1 MTSTKQESSI
11 DEPFHQRL
19 LQKCSQNFTIDTLVP
34 VLSHTLFNPGVA
46 WMLVLCLRAQV
57 TPTTDR
63 AWIFTVAYASFLT
76 ILFVAR
82 VMNQRIAYGVPRT
95 VDASREVV
103 LITGGAGGL
112 GLTIAQMY
120 AMRGVSVAVLDILD
134 CASIDIENLFGGEVL
149 YLQCDVGDRAQVED
163 AKDRIE
169 KEVRLCLYL
178 FHVLSTGSLEY
189 LVQVLIRDLSF
200 PLILAAARDPDDY
213 HQLRRGWHHRRS
225 TIEIFDRGLRED
237 NPDQSPRCIPPLPGV
252 SAGYRQRRQERR
264 HNCDRQLSPGSIV
277 SI

>member
-1 MTSTKQESSI
+1 MVVHKNQLRIYETMAPLRVRVANHNCRAKSSSVLRSSYLIGPTGFPPIVNHVPPSTTMTSIKRESSI
-11 DEPFHQRL
+11 DEPLHQRL
-19 LQKCSQNFTIDTLVP
+19 LQKCTQNFTIDTLVS

-63 AWIFTVAYASFLT
+63 AWIFTVAYAIFLT

-82 VMNQRIAYGVPRT
+82 VMNQRIAYGIPRA

-103 LITGGAGGL
+103 LVTGGAGGL

-134 CASIDIENLFGGEVL
+134 CASIDIENLFGGEVM

-163 AKDRIE
+163 AKEQIE
-169 KEVRLCLYL
+169 KEVRLCL
-178 FHVLSTGSLEY
+178 
-189 LVQVLIRDLSF
+189 LISCAF
-200 PLILAAARDPDDY
+200 Y
-213 HQLRRGWHHRRS
+213 W
-225 TIEIFDRGLRED
+225 
-237 NPDQSPRCIPPLPGV
+237 
-252 SAGYRQRRQERR
+252 
-264 HNCDRQLSPGSIV
+264 
-277 SI
+277 